1 MAIAL
6 NCSIEQLCHSNGKLQ
21 YNSIGI
27 DIAADT
33 NGITIINADKA
44 VDDIGCGGSN
54 VQWPTIID
62 SAIIYGMGENLVE
75 IRFRPV
81 DLCDI
86 VDNEQFINYYT
97 D

>member
-6 NCSIEQLCHSNGKLQ
+6 NCSNEELCHSNGKLQ
-21 YNSIGI
+21 YNSVRI
-27 DIAADT
+27 DISADT
-33 NGITIINADKA
+33 NGMTIINADNA
-44 VDDIGCGGSN
+44 ANDIGCGGN

-62 SAIIYGMGENLVE
+62 SALIYGMRENLVE
-75 IRFRPV
+75 ISFRPV

-86 VDNEQFINYYT
+86 VDNEQFISYYS